1 MADQEHRASDPRA
14 TAIVSSRWLARWFA
28 VLGGMTAWAI
38 HFWLVFGIVEI
49 VCRTDFGGF
58 SALGLSGLQLLLT
71 VVTVVFGVIALAA
84 AIVAYRVQARAGP
97 ITDPDS
103 EQTGSLAAFMGRT
116 GLLLNAFF
124 FVSIILSVVPAFV
137 LRLCE

>member
-1 MADQEHRASDPRA
+1 MADQEHRASDSRA
-14 TAIVSSRWLARWFA
+14 TTIVGSRWLARWFA

-38 HFWLVFGIVEI
+38 HFWLVFGLVEI
-49 VCRTDFGGF
+49 VCRTDFGEF

-71 VVTVVFGVIALAA
+71 VVTVIFGVIALAA
-84 AIVAYRVQARAGP
+84 AIVAYGVQARAGP

-103 EQTGSLAAFMGRT
+103 EQSGSLSHFMGRT
-116 GLLLNAFF
+116 GLLLNGFF
-124 FVSIILSVVPAFV
+124 LTAIVLSVVPAFV